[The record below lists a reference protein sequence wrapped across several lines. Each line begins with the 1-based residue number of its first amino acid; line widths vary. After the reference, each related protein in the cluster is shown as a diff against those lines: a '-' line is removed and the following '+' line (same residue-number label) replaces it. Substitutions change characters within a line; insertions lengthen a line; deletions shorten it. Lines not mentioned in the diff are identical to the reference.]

1 VVSASVSPR
10 IRRRG
15 WWSHFAAQQAT
26 LLLAVAILL
35 ITVLAYLSFYEAQ
48 FSRLPSSF
56 AWDSTITNALPLV
69 FVGVGQG
76 IVVLTRGLDL
86 SVGGTI
92 DLTNSLAATHMHA
105 SVGSMISWSLIVLV
119 VGAVVGAVN
128 GLLVT
133 VGRLQPIVVTIG
145 TMSIL
150 QGIAAAILPQ
160 PGGSIPA
167 AYTNV
172 MGNTASPV
180 SLLFIGLVL
189 AFWLVL
195 RRRPLG
201 VALYAIGNDPQAAAA
216 NGVNVARTR
225 VAAYVLSGVLAAAAG
240 LFLAASSSGGDAT
253 GGDSYLLSS
262 FAAVVLGGVSFFGG
276 RGSMVGVVCGAGVL
290 TILVSLLFYAH
301 VNSFYESF
309 YQGVFLVGAVLLGL
323 GVTALTRR
331 SRPGRFGM
339 AALIS
344 GARRWGAR

>member
-1 VVSASVSPR
+1 MVSVHAEPGA
-10 IRRRG
+10 RRKS

-26 LLLAVAILL
+26 LLLAFAILIVTIL
-35 ITVLAYLSFYEAQ
+35 TYLGFYASQ
-48 FSRLPSSF
+48 FQRLPNSF

-69 FVGVGQG
+69 FAGVGQG

-86 SVGGTI
+86 SVGGTM
-92 DLTNSLAATHMHA
+92 DLTNSLAATHMTA
-105 SVGSMISWSLIVLV
+105 SVGSMIGWSLIVLAL
-119 VGAVVGAVN
+119 GAAIGAVN

-150 QGIAAAILPQ
+150 QGIAAAVLPQ

-172 MGNTASPV
+172 MGNTGSPIGV
-180 SLLFIGLVL
+180 LFLVL
-189 AFWLVL
+189 VLVCWWLL

-201 VALYAIGNDPQAAAA
+201 VALYAVGNDPQAAAA

-225 VAAYVLSGVLAAAAG
+225 ISAYVLSGVMAAAAG

-253 GGDSYLLSS
+253 GGDSYLLAS

-290 TILVSLLFYAH
+290 TVLVSLLFYAK

-309 YQGVFLVGAVLLGL
+309 YQGLFLVAAVLLGL

-331 SRPGRFGM
+331 
-339 AALIS
+339 
-344 GARRWGAR
+344 ARHGGPR

>member
-1 VVSASVSPR
+1 MVSQRADALSR
-10 IRRRG
+10 HAERRG

-26 LLLAVAILL
+26 LLLAVVILL
-35 ITVLAYLSFYEAQ
+35 VTVLAYLGFYQAQ
-48 FSRLPSSF
+48 FHHFPNGF

-86 SVGGTI
+86 SVGGTM

-105 SVGSMISWSLIVLV
+105 SPGSMIGWSLIVLA
-119 VGAVVGAVN
+119 VGAAVGVLN
-128 GLLVT
+128 GLLIT

-150 QGIAAAILPQ
+150 QSLAAAILPQ

-172 MGNTASPV
+172 MGNTGSPAG
-180 SLLFIGLVL
+180 LLFVAIVL

-216 NGVNVARTR
+216 NGVNVTRTR
-225 VAAYVLSGVLAAAAG
+225 IAAYVLSGVLAAAAG
-240 LFLAASSSGGDAT
+240 LFLAARSSGGDAT
-253 GGDSYLLSS
+253 GGDSYLLAS

-290 TILVSLLFYAH
+290 TVLVSLLFYAK

-331 SRPGRFGM
+331 GRRG
-339 AALIS
+339 
-344 GARRWGAR
+344 GAR